1 MEQETFP
8 CFFCGFLVGADF
20 PVLIR
25 MFKSPLYSAM
35 TDETSVALLLIN
47 LKHACD
53 NNFVEKAVD
62 SFTLQGL
69 MEFI

>member
-1 MEQETFP
+1 
-8 CFFCGFLVGADF
+8 
-20 PVLIR
+20 

-47 LKHACD
+47 FKHACD
-53 NNFVEKAVD
+53 NNFVDKAVD

-69 MEFI
+69 MEFIRGVTEQSRDDYNKQGNLG

>member
-1 MEQETFP
+1 M
-8 CFFCGFLVGADF
+8 
-20 PVLIR
+20 
-25 MFKSPLYSAM
+25 
-35 TDETSVALLLIN
+35 ALLLIN
-47 LKHACD
+47 FKHACD